1 MICGMPASKAPTAW
15 FSAVLPLTIAASY
28 PWPDEL
34 IGYAGELAFGCGLAL
49 VLASALI
56 SS

>member
-15 FSAVLPLTIAASY
+15 FWAVLPLTIAASY